1 MLIPVKPEHRGKV
14 TDELKQLYQLKT
26 KRELTKHELRLLP
39 FILHCVLNGGEI
51 ISGNCSIEE
60 IEILEQLDDQ
70 GFLFYHPTTDTIA
83 VTFDFYDTICE
94 VLKHSYLTKA
104 IEL

>member
-1 MLIPVKPEHRGKV
+1 MLVPVKPEHRGKV

-39 FILHCVLNGGEI
+39 FILHCVLNGGKI
-51 ISGNCSIEE
+51 ISGNCSNEE

-70 GFLFYHPTTDTIA
+70 GFLFYHRTTDTIA

-104 IEL
+104 VEL

>member
-1 MLIPVKPEHRGKV
+1 MLVPVKPEHRGMV
-14 TDELKQLYQLKT
+14 TDELKQLYQFKT
-26 KRELTKHELRLLP
+26 QRELTKNELRLLP
-39 FILHCVLNGGEI
+39 FILHSVLNGGKL
-51 ISGNCSIEE
+51 ISGNCSSEE

-70 GFLFYHPTTDTIA
+70 GFLFYQCMADTIA

-104 IEL
+104 VEA